1 MKIITILSQVFL
13 VVTSLACADKPKT
26 NAVTGISNNSADK
39 GFAVVELFTSEG
51 CSSCPPADNAV
62 AELLKEYPD
71 NVYVLGYHVD
81 YWDNLGWKD
90 IFSNAAY
97 TRSQREYAGIFKLS
111 SVYTPQVIVN
121 GTEQFVGS
129 DKNKLKATVN
139 KDLKQES
146 TIKLKVDAKATDG
159 KTVLVNYSTD
169 APNANL
175 KIALIQLSADNKIQR
190 GENTGATL
198 HHVNIVRDIKITA
211 ASDKGNTTLEIPE
224 GLATKDCRVIAFTQN
239 INDSRI
245 TAAAE
250 VNIQ

>member
-1 MKIITILSQVFL
+1 MKIITVLSQAFL
-13 VVTSLACADKPKT
+13 VVALLACADKPKT
-26 NAVTGISNNSADK
+26 NAVAGVSNNIADK

-62 AELLKEYPD
+62 AALLKEHPN

-97 TRSQREYAGIFKLS
+97 TQWQREYARIFKLS

-129 DKNKLKATVN
+129 NENKLKATVN

-146 TIKLKVDAKATDG
+146 TIKLNVDAKATDD
-159 KTVLVNYSTD
+159 KTVTVNYSTD
-169 APNANL
+169 ASNANL

-198 HHVNIVRDIKITA
+198 HHVNIVRDIKTTA

-224 GLATKDCRVIAFTQN
+224 GLAAKDCRVIAFTQN
-239 INDSRI
+239 INDSKI
-245 TAAAE
+245 TAGAE